1 MYLMLETLACFR
13 GFDARLVE
21 GLASCLPSVCHGKEY
36 NLDQFYKAYW
46 LNNSIQVVLK
56 SLVKAADHPKSDCGG
71 SKD

>member
-36 NLDQFYKAYW
+36 NLDQFCKECGAIGY
-46 LNNSIQVVLK
+46 I
-56 SLVKAADHPKSDCGG
+56 LVK
-71 SKD
+71 